1 MPYYIYIVKTS
12 ESSNTKS
19 VSLVSEFEV
28 FRTAKNEVKRLR
40 AEAPLADNQIY
51 KIIFAENTAEAE
63 KSLTEHREE
72 PIAKEWEK

>member
-19 VSLVSEFEV
+19 VSMVSEFEV

-63 KSLTEHREE
+63 KSLTEYREE

>member
-12 ESSNTKS
+12 ESSSTRS

-28 FRTAKNEVKRLR
+28 FRTAKNEAKRLR